1 MPEWPYGVQGDPA
14 HQLKGKAIDA
24 LTFGRTWVGERVNS
38 GPFTQYVETDGPF
51 IERGPNM
58 QVTGT
63 ASRQGDLLC
72 LQFPAV
78 SLGRPLCGPIY
89 RNPTGTP
96 EKRDEYSYLN
106 AYEVKRFS
114 VTQ

>member
-24 LTFGRTWVGERVNS
+24 LTFGRTWAGERVDS

-63 ASRQGDLLC
+63 ASRHGDLLC

-78 SLGRPLCGPIY
+78 SLGRPLCGPLY

-96 EKRDEYSYLN
+96 ENRDEYSYLN
-106 AYEVKRFS
+106 PSGVKKFS
-114 VTQ
+114 VGQ